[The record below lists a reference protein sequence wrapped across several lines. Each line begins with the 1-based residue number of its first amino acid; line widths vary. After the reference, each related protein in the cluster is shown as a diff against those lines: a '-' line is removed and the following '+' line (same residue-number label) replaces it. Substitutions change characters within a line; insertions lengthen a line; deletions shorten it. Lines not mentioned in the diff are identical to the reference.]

1 MVYEIQKQMDLL
13 SDVLVPKSAQRE
25 KEKASGKDDEF
36 KEQKDAFNDTYLV
49 WEPETLK

>member
-1 MVYEIQKQMDLL
+1 MDLL
-13 SDVLVPKSAQRE
+13 SDVLVPKSAQKE
-25 KEKASGKDDEF
+25 KEDKKASGKDDEF